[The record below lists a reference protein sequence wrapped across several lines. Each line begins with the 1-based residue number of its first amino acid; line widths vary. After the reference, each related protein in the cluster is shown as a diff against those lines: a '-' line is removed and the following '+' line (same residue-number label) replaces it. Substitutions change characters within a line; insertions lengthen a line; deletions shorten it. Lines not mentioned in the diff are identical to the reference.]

1 MKNYKYYGGRGIS
14 VCDEWNDFLSFYNWA
29 MENGYSDE
37 LTIDRIDTNGDYE
50 PSNCRWTNRSLQMAN
65 RRNVGRTEYIGVS
78 LHSNGSCY
86 TTFIK
91 RHGKVLFYYSSRS
104 KNDCAIKRNEFI
116 IDNNL
121 GYPLNEIKDEFED
134 CRIHKNDYTFSA
146 MDKNTGEV
154 IKKDGCKKLAETLG
168 VSSKFIGQCISG
180 KRNSRKYLFW
190 KEEIYDSSF

>member
-1 MKNYKYYGGRGIS
+1 MFYLLKVKNERNGGMKVIITGQ
-14 VCDEWNDFLSFYNWA
+14 DYN
-29 MENGYSDE
+29 EI
-37 LTIDRIDTNGDYE
+37 LDY
-50 PSNCRWTNRSLQMAN
+50 
-65 RRNVGRTEYIGVS
+65 
-78 LHSNGSCY
+78 
-86 TTFIK
+86 IK

-180 KRNSRKYLFW
+180 KRNSRKYVFW